1 MYDKAGNI
9 KTAWFGGGTDL
20 TPYYLDEEDA
30 KHFHV
35 KSIKTFTTNMTLV
48 TIQDSKKECDTYFYN
63 SHRNECRGIGG
74 IFFDYQKENDHKSM
88 QEIMNFSID
97 SGNAFE
103 GLYSIVKK
111 HKNESYTSEEKVWQE
126 IRRGRYGI

>member
-1 MYDKAGNI
+1 MYDKTGNI

-30 KHFHV
+30 KHFHQV
-35 KSIKTFTTNMTLV
+35 NKNVCDKHDTSYYPNF
-48 TIQDSKKECDTYFYN
+48 KKECDAYFYN
-63 SHRNECRGIGG
+63 SHRDECRGIGG

-97 SGNAFE
+97 SGNAFLE
-103 GLYSIVKK
+103 AYLPILEK
-111 HKNESYTSEEKVWQE
+111 HIWKALVVIIILLKLNPNF
-126 IRRGRYGI
+126 III